1 MHDTTKLSRLITE
14 AARDHEVRTR
24 IRSDPESVFK
34 EYGLSD
40 PDLALLRQGDLGA
53 LAKHL
58 PAEVFERLL
67 DLLKKLEEKAHVCM
81 PWPPSSI
88 TVTEITPASTPPG
101 ALPKSVRV
109 TITGTGFDAGAK
121 LSFQRPSRNVN
132 ATTVSVTPGPSS
144 SLIAD
149 VTFAPGTQG
158 CYNVV
163 VTNKS
168 GLSGTLSMGFTVTS
182 G

>member
-40 PDLALLRQGDLGA
+40 PDIALLRQRDLGA

-67 DLLKKLEEKAHVCM
+67 DLLKTLGEAHICI

-109 TITGTGFDAGAK
+109 KVTGTGFEARAN
-121 LSFQRPSRNVN
+121 LSFQHPSRTVN

-149 VTFAPGTQG
+149 VTFALGTQG
-158 CYNVV
+158 SYNVV
-163 VTNKS
+163 VTNTG

-182 G
+182 S